1 MTEEEIPQYI
11 QDLNRYQY
19 ANVAARFSQNEEDA
33 QFVPGALEKLV
44 SGFGVDKDILE
55 GLKQGTLASKEGIET
70 AVKIY
75 SDKYNKSLGTLKVSE
90 FYDVR
95 YSTLKSLLG
104 EEKAME
110 AKATLE
116 KYSEQS
122 VASIT
127 KKVEQ
132 ANAILKDKTGL
143 FDDEKK
149 AEAKKTM
156 EKLGAVYNII
166 QLIEQRKFE
175 ELRNDATKSFYKD
188 SITEFLGKI
197 K

>member
-1 MTEEEIPQYI
+1 MTEEETPKYI
-11 QDLNRYQY
+11 EDLNRYQY
-19 ANVAARFSQNEEDA
+19 ANVAARFASSEETVE
-33 QFVPGALEKLV
+33 FVPSALEKLV
-44 SGFGVDKDILE
+44 SGFGIDKDMIE

-70 AVKIY
+70 AVQIY
-75 SDKYNKSLGTLKVSE
+75 ASKYKKALGTLKVSE

-110 AKATLE
+110 ARVTLE
-116 KYSEQS
+116 KYADSS
-122 VASIT
+122 IASIT

-132 ANAILKDKTGL
+132 ANAILKDQTGL

-149 AEAKKTM
+149 AEAKKTI
-156 EKLGAVYNII
+156 EKLGSVYNII
-166 QLIEQRKFE
+166 QLIEKRKFE
-175 ELRNDATKSFYKD
+175 ELRLDATKQVYKE
-188 SITEFLGKI
+188 SITEFLGNI

>member
-1 MTEEEIPQYI
+1 MTEEEIPKYI
-11 QDLNRYQY
+11 EDLNRYQY
-19 ANVAARFSQNEEDA
+19 ADVAGRFASSEETA
-33 QFVPGALEKLV
+33 EFVPGALEKLV

-75 SDKYNKSLGTLKVSE
+75 SDKYKKSLGTLKVSE

-110 AKATLE
+110 AKVTLE

-122 VASIT
+122 VGSIT

-143 FDDEKK
+143 FDEEKK
-149 AEAKKTM
+149 AEAKKTL
-156 EKLGAVYNII
+156 EKLGPVYNII

>member
-1 MTEEEIPQYI
+1 MTDEEIPKYI
-11 QDLNRYQY
+11 EDLNRYQY
-19 ANVAARFSQNEEDA
+19 ANVAARFASKEEDA
-33 QFVPGALEKLV
+33 QFVPSALEKLV
-44 SGFGVDKDILE
+44 SGFGIDKDMIE
-55 GLKQGTLASKEGIET
+55 GLKEGTLASKEGIET
-70 AVKIY
+70 AVQIY
-75 SDKYNKSLGTLKVSE
+75 AGKYQKALGTLKVSE

-110 AKATLE
+110 AKVTLE

-122 VASIT
+122 IASIN
-127 KKVEQ
+127 KKFEQ
-132 ANAILKDKTGL
+132 ASYILKDKTGL
-143 FDDEKK
+143 FDEEKK
-149 AEAKKTM
+149 AEAKKTL
-156 EKLGAVYNII
+156 EKLGAVYNVI
-166 QLIEQRKFE
+166 QLIEQRRFE

>member
-19 ANVAARFSQNEEDA
+19 ADVAARFSQNENEA
-33 QFVPGALEKLV
+33 HFVPSTLEKLV
-44 SGFGVDKDILE
+44 SGFGIDKDVLE
-55 GLKQGTLASKEGIET
+55 GLKAGTFASEEGIKT
-70 AVKIY
+70 AVNIY
-75 SDKYNKSLGTLKVSE
+75 AGKYHKSLGTLKVSE

-110 AKATLE
+110 AKVNLE
-116 KYSEQS
+116 KYKDQS

-143 FDDEKK
+143 FDEDKK
-149 AEAKKTM
+149 AEAKKTL

-166 QLIEQRKFE
+166 QLIEQRRFE

-188 SITEFLGKI
+188 SITEFLSKI